1 MPGYTTKQECI
12 AVRGV
17 ADLQIRSLLDRQQF
31 ADPLGEAAALGVS
44 TALWPLF
51 GLLWPSGHEL
61 AAQMAC
67 CALPTGQRILE
78 IGSGLALASL
88 VCHRRG
94 ADVTA
99 SDCHPLTE
107 TFLLENLRLN
117 DLPPMKYRHGPWS
130 GQTSPSGFPAR
141 RALHGRFDLL
151 IGSDVL
157 YERDGDGVLP
167 GFIARHA
174 QDAACV
180 LIVDPDRANRSAFV
194 RRMRALGFVLTEAR
208 LDRPCSIEDPGYKG
222 RLLRFERDG
231 GPGLLPSRSD

>member
-44 TALWPLF
+44 PALWPLF

-67 CALPTGQRILE
+67 HALPPGQRVLE

-99 SDCHPLTE
+99 SDCHPLAE
-107 TFLLENLRLN
+107 SFLLENLRLN
-117 DLPPMKYRHGPWS
+117 GLQPMKYRHGPWS
-130 GQTSPSGFPAR
+130 GLASPSDFPAR
-141 RALHGRFDLL
+141 RALHGRFELL

-157 YERDGDGVLP
+157 YERDDDGVLP

-174 QDAACV
+174 QQAVCV
-180 LIVDPDRANRSAFV
+180 LIVDPDRSNRSAFV
-194 RRMRALGFVLTEAR
+194 RRMRNFGFELTETR
-208 LDRPCSIEDPGYKG
+208 LDRPSAVDDPGYKG